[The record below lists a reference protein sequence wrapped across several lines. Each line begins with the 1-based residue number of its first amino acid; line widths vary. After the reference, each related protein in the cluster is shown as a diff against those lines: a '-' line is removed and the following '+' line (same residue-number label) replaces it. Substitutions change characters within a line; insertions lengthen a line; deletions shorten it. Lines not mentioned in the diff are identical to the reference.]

1 VSTLDVTERTRV
13 RRGPK
18 KASYDRDTI
27 YSILDEAFVCH
38 IGATMHNTA
47 AVQPNFHWRIG
58 DRLYVHGSSK
68 NGLFQSIIRGE
79 TTCITVTLLDGLVFA
94 KSAFHHSANFR
105 SVMLYGEG
113 TVVEDPEE
121 KLYALDQMLE
131 KFSPGRAAEAR
142 TPNDTEMKA
151 TVVIS
156 FPIDEASAKI
166 RTGPPVDDEEDLDYP
181 TWSGVKPVSTVIG
194 ELIPN

>member
-1 VSTLDVTERTRV
+1 MVSIDVTERTRV

-18 KASYDRDTI
+18 KACYDRTTI

-79 TTCITVTLLDGLVFA
+79 TACITVTLLDGLVFA

-105 SVMLYGEG
+105 SVMLYGRGE
-113 TVVEDPEE
+113 VVEDPEH
-121 KLYALDQMLE
+121 KRFALDQMLE
-131 KFSPGRAAEAR
+131 KFSAGRSSEAR
-142 TPNDTEMKA
+142 APNETEMKA

-156 FPIDEASAKI
+156 FPIDEVSAKI
-166 RTGPPVDDEEDLDYP
+166 RTGPPVDDQEDLAYP
-181 TWSGVKPVSTVIG
+181 TWSGVKPVTTFIG
-194 ELIPN
+194 DLIPD

>member
-1 VSTLDVTERTRV
+1 MSTLDVTERTRV

-18 KASYDRDTI
+18 KASYDQDTI

>member
-121 KLYALDQMLE
+121 KLYVLDQMLE

>member
-1 VSTLDVTERTRV
+1 MKPIDITDRTRV

-18 KASYDRDTI
+18 KSCYDRETI

-38 IGATMHNTA
+38 IGATMHGTA

-58 DRLYVHGSSK
+58 DRLYIHGSSK

-105 SVMLYGEG
+105 SVMLYGKG
-113 TVVEDPEE
+113 DVVEEPEH
-121 KLYALDQMLE
+121 KQFALDQMLE
-131 KFSPGRAAEAR
+131 KFSRGRSEEAR
-142 TPNDTEMKA
+142 KPNDTEMKA

-156 FPIDEASAKI
+156 FPIEEVSAKI
-166 RTGPPVDDEEDLDYP
+166 RTGGPIDDAEDADYP
-181 TWSGVKPVSTVIG
+181 TWTGVKPVSVSIG
-194 ELIPN
+194 ELQPD

>member
-1 VSTLDVTERTRV
+1 MSTLDVTERTRV